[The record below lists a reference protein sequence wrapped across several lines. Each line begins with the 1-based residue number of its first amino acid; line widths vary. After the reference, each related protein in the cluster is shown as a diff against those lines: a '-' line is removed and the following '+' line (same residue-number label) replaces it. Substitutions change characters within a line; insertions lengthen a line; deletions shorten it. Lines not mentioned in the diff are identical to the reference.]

1 MQMVYFHMRQIF
13 LLTRQL
19 EESLALDPTPR
30 PVPFWRQWIP
40 SRAKEEIKPVDGFL
54 FEEEWIQASSWR
66 IFREQPRRMMRIFLH
81 AQQRGLKVHPKTA
94 QMMRHG
100 LQILQKD
107 FQNDEHVRSTFLEI
121 LSERGN
127 VGNIIRMMHEV
138 GVLGKFLPGVRSIDG
153 YGAA

>member
-1 MQMVYFHMRQIF
+1 
-13 LLTRQL
+13 
-19 EESLALDPTPR
+19 
-30 PVPFWRQWIP
+30 
-40 SRAKEEIKPVDGFL
+40 
-54 FEEEWIQASSWR
+54 
-66 IFREQPRRMMRIFLH
+66 MRIFLH

-127 VGNIIRMMHEV
+127 VGTSS
-138 GVLGKFLPGVRSIDG
+138 G
-153 YGAA
+153 